1 MLHQCERKQLALR
14 PCIFLHGS
22 ETRCVFTRL
31 FMCTCSVDD
40 VDFVVES
47 MFGLEPW
54 CRCSYGPFAYR
65 ISPNLLFNQQ
75 QQQGGADDDTV
86 C

>member
-1 MLHQCERKQLALR
+1 
-14 PCIFLHGS
+14 
-22 ETRCVFTRL
+22 
-31 FMCTCSVDD
+31 MCTCSVDD